1 MKMFLDDKPVLKGL
15 IDVLMI
21 IVGLI
26 SVLAG
31 KNKED
36 EKKALAVVAVVT
48 EERDTAVEDVERVTG
63 ERDGAIAK
71 VEHITQE
78 RDGAYQYANGLK
90 GQLDKARTDA
100 ENYAKDGEDK
110 AGIIA
115 SQQAQLGEQGKQ
127 IGQLTTA
134 LNSLRPGGPCDA
146 VFLVDTT
153 GSTDPFHEH
162 VKESLKALFR
172 WAPRL
177 SSELRIGVIPFRD
190 GPLPAYPLQV
200 INPRYKDGGR
210 SQDRLLAFIDNLTT
224 QGSPTHHLPVFREAF
239 DMLGP
244 ARSQDRRAVAILV
257 GDIGP
262 SELDEYAGFSAAE
275 RREAERIVSGVRKW
289 VSGGMR
295 TVAAIYLGKG
305 GEGSEDR
312 QWFESLSLPDPEHF
326 ASDSSQMFNVILSTI
341 ER

>member
-21 IVGLI
+21 IVGLV

-36 EKKALAVVAVVT
+36 EKTAVAKVYEVT
-48 EERDTAVEDVERVTG
+48 EERDEANERAGEFEEQLDIVTN
-63 ERDGAIAK
+63 ERDGAQQLAK
-71 VEHITQE
+71 
-78 RDGAYQYANGLK
+78 GYK
-90 GQLDKARTDA
+90 GQLDEA
-100 ENYAKDGEDK
+100 ETELENFAERGKKD

-115 SQQAQLGEQGKQ
+115 TLQTQQGEQGEQ
-127 IGQLTTA
+127 IGELTTA
-134 LNSLRPGGPCDA
+134 LNSLRPGGPCDF
-146 VFLVDTT
+146 VCLIDTT
-153 GSTDPFHEH
+153 GSTDPFHDH

-200 INPRYKDGGR
+200 IHPRYKDGGR
-210 SQDRLLAFIDNLTT
+210 SQDRLLAFIDNLKT

-244 ARSQDRRAVAILV
+244 ARSQNRRAVAILV

-312 QWFESLSLPDPEHF
+312 QWFQSLSLPDPEHF